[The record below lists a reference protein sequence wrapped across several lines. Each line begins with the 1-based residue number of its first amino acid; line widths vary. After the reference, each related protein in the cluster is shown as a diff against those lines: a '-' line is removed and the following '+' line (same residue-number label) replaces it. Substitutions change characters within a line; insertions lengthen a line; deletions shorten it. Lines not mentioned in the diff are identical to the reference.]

1 MNTLDEESSVA
12 TTLLA
17 GKTVSQVMRN
27 RPNEMLVEF
36 SDGTRLYVD
45 VTWRKRTPIFLHFP
59 WSGATCNW
67 SPIGTV
73 MLNPER
79 PATTE
84 LQTA

>member
-1 MNTLDEESSVA
+1 
-12 TTLLA
+12 
-17 GKTVSQVMRN
+17 
-27 RPNEMLVEF
+27 MLVEF

-79 PATTE
+79 PALPAKE
-84 LQTA
+84 SEAKAGSPR